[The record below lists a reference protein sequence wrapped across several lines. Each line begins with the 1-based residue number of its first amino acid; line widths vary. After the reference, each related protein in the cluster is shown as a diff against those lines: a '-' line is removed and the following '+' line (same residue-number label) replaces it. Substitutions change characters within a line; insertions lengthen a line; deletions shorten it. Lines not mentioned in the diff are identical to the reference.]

1 MERILSGEIVRSRPH
16 EFRLLRPMPAVWKF
30 IREKIRGMKE
40 NADVVGGEERVL
52 PNLWESVI

>member
-1 MERILSGEIVRSRPH
+1 
-16 EFRLLRPMPAVWKF
+16 MPAVREF

-40 NADVVGGEERVL
+40 NADVVGGGERVL